1 MDSRNVLIAL
11 AALER
16 RFDGPIPAELRATA
30 MGGRPHAAAGAGSA
44 LFDRLARH
52 ATAALARTRETAG
65 ANNAE
70 GSAER
75 QARLARDLRLYR
87 EAGLACRDAAAERLR
102 A

>member
-1 MDSRNVLIAL
+1 MDSRNVLTAL

-16 RFDGPIPAELRATA
+16 RFDGPIPAELRAVA
-30 MGGRPHAAAGAGSA
+30 MGGRPHAAASARSA

-65 ANNAE
+65 ANAKT
-70 GSAER
+70 SAER

>member
-1 MDSRNVLIAL
+1 MNSRNVLTAL

-16 RFDGPIPAELRATA
+16 RFDGPIPAELRAIA
-30 MGGRPHAAAGAGSA
+30 MGGRPHAAASAESA

-52 ATAALARTRETAG
+52 AAAALARTRETAG
-65 ANNAE
+65 AEA
-70 GSAER
+70 SAER